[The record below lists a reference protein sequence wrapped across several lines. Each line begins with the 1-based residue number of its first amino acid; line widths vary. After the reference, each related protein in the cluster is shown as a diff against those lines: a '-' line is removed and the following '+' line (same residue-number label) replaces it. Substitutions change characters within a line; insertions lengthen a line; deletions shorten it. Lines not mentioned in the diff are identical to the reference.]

1 MNKSQDNQYDIKVNL
16 YGMTCAN
23 CALRIEKGLLKIPEV
38 DAAHINLALET
49 GSLHLNSPIDPVTLI
64 ESIEKMGYGASL
76 IKNNSFSKSETEFMR
91 EKKKKENFIKLIM
104 SSILSL
110 PLFLS
115 MFSHFSA
122 FSHISFFHILANPI
136 LQMFF
141 ATPVQ
146 FYIGYSFH
154 KAAILSLKD
163 KIPGMDLLV
172 SLGTSASYFYSI
184 YLGFFKPSEHHL
196 YFETSALLITFVLL
210 GKYLEEKAKYKSSS
224 AIRNL
229 LELKPKTACVLRNDL
244 ELEVPIDS
252 IDLDEI
258 CILRPGELIPTDGIV
273 VEGFSDVDESM
284 LTGESNFIYKKV
296 GDSVF
301 GATINLSGSLKIR
314 VTSLGENTILSKIIS
329 IVSNAQS
336 SKPPIQ
342 KLADQ
347 ISSYFVPT
355 ILFLSLTT
363 FFLHLFILNPGIYS
377 IAIENAISVLV
388 IACPCALGLATPAS
402 IMSGSGKS
410 AEYGILFRNAEA
422 LEIAHKCD
430 TIILDKTGTLTEG
443 KPSVVHIFPIDGLS
457 ETSLLQKACIA
468 EKYSSHPI
476 ARAIMNKGA
485 SLSLSIPD
493 PDSFEYL
500 PGVGCSVM
508 YGEKSIKAISLK
520 LTNDIVMYGNNDLF
534 VSLQDNG
541 ETCIGIYEN
550 DIYLG
555 AISLFDQIKESSFEL
570 ILALKQRGLQIIMLT
585 GDSERT
591 AKKIASILGINKVI
605 SEVKPDEKASVVRK
619 LQKQKFKVLMIGDGI
634 NDAPALATAD
644 VGVAMGNG
652 SDIAIETADVTIIRN
667 NMMSIAD
674 LYYFS
679 HKTYKNIQQNL
690 FWALGY
696 NSLGIPLAA
705 LGYLSPWIA
714 GFAMAFSSISVVLN
728 AIRLQKIRPTNL
740 KRS

>member
-1 MNKSQDNQYDIKVNL
+1 MKRSPENQYDIKFNL

-38 DAAHINLALET
+38 DSANINLALET
-49 GSLHLNSPIDPVTLI
+49 GSLHLKSPIDPSILI

-76 IKNNSFSKSETEFMR
+76 IRKDSSSKKDNEFIR
-91 EKKKKENFIKLIM
+91 EKRKRENFIKLIL

-115 MFSHFSA
+115 MFSHYSF
-122 FSHISFFHILANPI
+122 FTHISFFHFLANPI
-136 LQMFF
+136 LQLLL

-146 FYIGYSFH
+146 FYVGYPFH
-154 KAAILSLKD
+154 KGAVLSLRD
-163 KIPGMDLLV
+163 KVPGMDLLV

-184 YLGFFKPSEHHL
+184 YLGFFKPSGQHL

-229 LELKPKTACVLRNDL
+229 LELKPKTACILRNNI

-252 IDLDEI
+252 IVLDEI

-284 LTGESNFIYKKV
+284 LTGESDSIYKKV
-296 GDSVF
+296 GDPVF
-301 GATINLSGSLKIR
+301 GATINLSGSLKIK
-314 VTSLGENTILSKIIS
+314 VTSLGESTILSKIIS

-342 KLADQ
+342 RLADQ

-355 ILFLSLTT
+355 ILVLSITT
-363 FFLHLFILNPGIYS
+363 FFLHLFILNSGIYS
-377 IAIENAISVLV
+377 IAFENAISVLV

-430 TIILDKTGTLTEG
+430 TVILDKTGTLTEG
-443 KPSVVHIFPIDGLS
+443 KPSVTHIFPANEIS
-457 ETSLLQKACIA
+457 ESSLLQKACIA

-476 ARAIMNKGA
+476 AKAIMEKGN

-500 PGVGCSVM
+500 PGIGSTVIFQG
-508 YGEKSIKAISLK
+508 KSIKAISLK
-520 LTNDIVMYGNNDLF
+520 LTNDPAISDIKDLF
-534 VSLQDNG
+534 ISLQDNG
-541 ETCIGIYEN
+541 ETCIAIYEN
-550 DIYLG
+550 NLYLG
-555 AISLFDQIKESSFEL
+555 TISLIDRIKESSYDL
-570 ILALKQRGLQIIMLT
+570 INDLKQRGLQIIMLT

-591 AKKIASILGINKVI
+591 AKKIATTLGIDKVI
-605 SEVKPDEKASVVRK
+605 SEVKPDEKAFVVRN
-619 LQKQKFKVLMIGDGI
+619 LQKQNFKVLMIGDGI

-644 VGVAMGNG
+644 VGIAMGSG

-667 NMMSIAD
+667 NMMSISD
-674 LYYFS
+674 LYFFS
-679 HKTYKNIQQNL
+679 EKTYKNIQQNL

-696 NSLGIPLAA
+696 NTIGIPLAA

-728 AIRLQKIRPTNL
+728 AIRLQKIRPTYL